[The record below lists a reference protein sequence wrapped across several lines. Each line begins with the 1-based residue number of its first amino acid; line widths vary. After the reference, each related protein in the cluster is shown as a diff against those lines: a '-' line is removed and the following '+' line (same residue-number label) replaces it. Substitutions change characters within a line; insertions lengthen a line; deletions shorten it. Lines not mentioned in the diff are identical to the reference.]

1 MRSFTVVP
9 IFLLDLVPGGI
20 YRGKA
25 VVRVHLRAGHSQSA
39 QNLGQ
44 DELFQFD
51 LPCDAS
57 VSQSGGPVP
66 WKCRTLVRRI
76 GKTASTLVAY
86 ERTWRMNVENGFLL
100 FGSKWDFLS
109 LKDRVADPIHNF
121 VTCSIMFLYTVHMK
135 GLVQCRSAVVFG
147 SQLPVFHGEPCSL
160 QYLQSDIPVPSQ
172 LFMRWWLIDLY
183 RTGLI
188 PSAASLHDPCDDKH
202 QFTAQFHGIF
212 KYFQV
217 D

>member
-1 MRSFTVVP
+1 MTGSCHQLVQLMITGNNPATISWIP
-9 IFLLDLVPGGI
+9 IFLLELVPGGI
-20 YRGKA
+20 DRRKA

-57 VSQSGGPVP
+57 VSQSGGLVP

-86 ERTWRMNVENGFLL
+86 ERNWRMNVENGFLQ

-109 LKDRVADPIHNF
+109 LKHRVADPIHNF
-121 VTCSIMFLYTVHMK
+121 VTCSYTHERVCTGPFRCGFCQSVASVSRGAGFTSRMIESVCSEIVIA
-135 GLVQCRSAVVFG
+135 L
-147 SQLPVFHGEPCSL
+147 CSL
-160 QYLQSDIPVPSQ
+160 QYCTPTFLSRVKFLCAGD
-172 LFMRWWLIDLY
+172 W
-183 RTGLI
+183 
-188 PSAASLHDPCDDKH
+188 
-202 QFTAQFHGIF
+202 
-212 KYFQV
+212 
-217 D
+217 